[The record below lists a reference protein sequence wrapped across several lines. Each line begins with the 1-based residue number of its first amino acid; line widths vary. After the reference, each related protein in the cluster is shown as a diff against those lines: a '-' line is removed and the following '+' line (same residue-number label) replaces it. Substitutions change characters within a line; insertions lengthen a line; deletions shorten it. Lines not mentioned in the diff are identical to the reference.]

1 MAKKL
6 TAMGFERFGMVEA
19 KGQFA
24 IRGGIIDIFSYTDEA
39 PVRIELWDD
48 EIDSIRAFDADSQR
62 SIENY
67 KSYTVFPATEFLFT
81 EDEIEQGIEKIR
93 HEKDEQMKLF
103 GADKR
108 KRTKEQIEAGNHLN
122 RMFDDALRT
131 GDYSKFIYTFAD
143 RVSSLA
149 EYFPKGDTLMSWT
162 NL

>member
-19 KGQFA
+19 RGQFA
-24 IRGGIIDIFSYTDEA
+24 RGGIIDIFSYTDEA

-93 HEKDEQMKLF
+93 HEKM
-103 GADKR
+103 
-108 KRTKEQIEAGNHLN
+108 N
-122 RMFDDALRT
+122 R
-131 GDYSKFIYTFAD
+131 
-143 RVSSLA
+143 
-149 EYFPKGDTLMSWT
+149 
-162 NL
+162 

>member
-1 MAKKL
+1 M
-6 TAMGFERFGMVEA
+6 
-19 KGQFA
+19 
-24 IRGGIIDIFSYTDEA
+24 
-39 PVRIELWDD
+39 RIELWDY

-122 RMFDDALRT
+122 RMLDDALRT
-131 GDYSKFIYTFAD
+131 GD
-143 RVSSLA
+143 
-149 EYFPKGDTLMSWT
+149 
-162 NL
+162 